1 MITIMSKKYNSP
13 MLQIVSIKKSDIVTA
28 SLPQDSSET
37 LGTNEIL
44 APGQRGF
51 DDWDAGY

>member
-1 MITIMSKKYNSP
+1 MSKKYNSP

>member
-37 LGTNEIL
+37 LGTNEFL
-44 APGQRGF
+44 VPVQRCGF
-51 DDWDAGY
+51 DGDAGD